1 MDGVLIEAIDRG
13 VATLT
18 LNRPESMNAL
28 SEALYDALLEALPRL
43 ADDMSIGA
51 VVITGA
57 GRAFCAGGDVKAM
70 IAMGD
75 LTLEAAAQDLRRRT
89 EISRHLHE
97 MPKPTIA
104 MVNGAATGAGMAI
117 ALACD
122 LRIAG
127 EAARFGTAF
136 ARVGL
141 PGDFGMTWSLTQLV
155 GPAKARELMLL
166 AEPFD
171 AATALA
177 LGIVNRIVPDGELAA
192 AAGAVARRLADGPRV
207 AHRYIKASLNA
218 ALRGVTLSETLEIE
232 AFGTAR
238 ARMTEDHQEAIRAF
252 VEKRPPVF
260 KGR

>member
-1 MDGVLIEAIDRG
+1 MAGVLIETIDRG

-28 SEALYDALLEALPRL
+28 SEELYDALLEALPRL

-51 VVITGA
+51 IVLTGA
-57 GRAFCAGGDVKAM
+57 GRAFCAGGDVKSM

-75 LTLEAAAQDLRRRT
+75 VTLEAAAQDLRRRT

-97 MPKPTIA
+97 MPKPSIA

-127 EAARFGTAF
+127 DSARFGTAF

-141 PGDFGMTWSLTQLV
+141 PGDFGGTWFLTQIV
-155 GPAKARELMLL
+155 GPAKARELFLL
-166 AEPFD
+166 ADVLD

-177 LGIVNRIVPDGELAA
+177 LGIVNRVVPDGELAA
-192 AAGAVARRLADGPRV
+192 AAGALARRLADGPRV
-207 AHRYIKASLNA
+207 AHRYMKASLNA
-218 ALRGVTLSETLEIE
+218 ALRGVTLGETLEIE

-238 ARMTEDHQEAIRAF
+238 ARATEDHQEAIRAF
-252 VEKRPPVF
+252 VEKRPPAF